1 MIEATLDRT
10 LVDDDLVQREEIHS
24 KVQAVLDE
32 LTTPATFHQFIAEM
46 MGKTGLDQKSAENA
60 FWELLDNGD
69 IHLSSTFE
77 VKTAGIIFSRAGPG
91 ADYSKCRTRS
101 WS

>member
-10 LVDDDLVQREEIHS
+10 LVHDDLVQREEIHS
-24 KVQAVLDE
+24 KVQTVLDE
-32 LTTPATFHQFIAEM
+32 LKTPATFHQFLIEM
-46 MGKTGLDQKSAENA
+46 MEKTGLDQKSAENA

-77 VKTAGIIFSRAGPG
+77 VKR
-91 ADYSKCRTRS
+91 RE
-101 WS
+101 